1 MTTKQRETL
10 IRKVNAWLRSSDFT
24 PTVSAEDI
32 VNFME
37 ETDKASTEKKTSK
50 AAA

>member
-1 MTTKQRETL
+1 MTARQKQAL
-10 IRKVNAWLRSSDFT
+10 IRKVSAWMKTSDFT

-37 ETDKASTEKKTSK
+37 EAEKKTSK
-50 AAA
+50 A

>member
-1 MTTKQRETL
+1 MTIRQRQTL
-10 IRKVNAWLRSSDFT
+10 IRKVEAWLKTSDFT

-37 ETDKASTEKKTSK
+37 EAEKKTSK
-50 AAA
+50 A